1 VTTPDTPLRLFIA
14 LDLPDAWK
22 HALEALQRDM
32 QTAINA
38 SLGPNIRPRWVRPE
52 GIHLTLKFLGDT
64 PANRLDVL
72 TNALAQAVPTA
83 PRFDLALSRVGAFE
97 QRRVP
102 RVILAT
108 IAIEGRALIDLYEHI
123 ETWLAAAGW
132 PREKRSFHP
141 HLTLAR
147 LPDAFDD
154 ITRRAVAGLATAF
167 EAPQAPV
174 WHVERVHLIRSH
186 LGPGGARYEQLATFP
201 NHALQAKSPHI

>member
-1 VTTPDTPLRLFIA
+1 MTTPDTPLRLFIA

-32 QTAINA
+32 QTAIDA

-64 PANRLDVL
+64 PAKRLDAL
-72 TNALAQAVPTA
+72 TSALAQAVPAA
-83 PRFDLALSRVGAFE
+83 PGFDLTLARVGAFE

-108 IAIEGRALIDLYEHI
+108 IASEGRAFIDLYEHI

-132 PREKRSFHP
+132 PRETRTFRA

-147 LPDAFDD
+147 LPDTFDD
-154 ITRRAVAGLATAF
+154 TTRRAVAGLATTF
-167 EAPQAPV
+167 EAPQAPA
-174 WHVERVHLIRSH
+174 WHVERVYLIRSH
-186 LGPGGARYEQLATFP
+186 LGPGGARYEQLAAFP
-201 NHALQAKSPHI
+201 NDALQARSPHI